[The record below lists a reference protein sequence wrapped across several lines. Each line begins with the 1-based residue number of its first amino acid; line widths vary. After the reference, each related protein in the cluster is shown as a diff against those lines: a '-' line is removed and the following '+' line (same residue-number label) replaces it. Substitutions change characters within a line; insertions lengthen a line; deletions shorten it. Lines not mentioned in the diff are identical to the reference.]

1 MMIHDSGVISSRVPV
16 SDVAEYPTICISDPV
31 SSMSETDE
39 FAYNIRGNYI
49 IL

>member
-1 MMIHDSGVISSRVPV
+1 MMIHDSGVISSMV

-39 FAYNIRGNYI
+39 FAYNIRGNFI